1 MILVHEVHTVKSGI
15 PRPVAY
21 TAQHQQ
27 AAKVNENNTGWTR
40 MVLSTIHCSD
50 DGNKSINRD
59 TRSLT
64 GLEPA
69 LPIEVIVPRT
79 VLNFCKKKKKKLNGA
94 ARIMAN
100 EL

>member
-1 MILVHEVHTVKSGI
+1 
-15 PRPVAY
+15 
-21 TAQHQQ
+21 
-27 AAKVNENNTGWTR
+27 

-64 GLEPA
+64 GLRPA
-69 LPIEVIVPRT
+69 SPIEVIVPRT
-79 VLNFCKKKKKKLNGA
+79 VLNFCKKKKQRKKLNGA